1 MTTDAEARNQ
11 PSSRRTAVHR
21 LGRWIWANKGKSLGL
36 GVLLFLVV
44 ELLTIPFFDIAGLKT
59 KIPPQTALMRQ
70 RIREAELEGK
80 QIRIRQ
86 QWIPLARIP
95 KHMIDAVVVA
105 EDGTFFS
112 HNGFDWYEVQESIEK
127 NIQKKRAVR
136 GASTITQQL
145 VKNLYLST
153 SKDPIRK
160 GKEALITVLLERSL
174 TKNRIL
180 EIYLNVIEW
189 GHGVFG
195 VEAAARTFFG
205 KSASELNL
213 EEATRLA
220 AVIPSPLKHKPS
232 DNSRYVTRRKGIVLA
247 RMRARGRAPVEEVG
261 PPELEEGLPEDE
273 TPVSVPDTGSKQ

>member
-1 MTTDAEARNQ
+1 MTGTHTEHRAGATV
-11 PSSRRTAVHR
+11 PVVSRV
-21 LGRWIWANKGKSLGL
+21 GRWMWANKWKSLGL
-36 GVLLFLVV
+36 ICLLFVV
-44 ELLTIPFFDIAGLKT
+44 IELLTIPFSDIAGLARKA
-59 KIPPQTALMRQ
+59 PSETALMRQ
-70 RIREAELEGK
+70 RTREAESRGK
-80 QIRIRQ
+80 KLKISQ
-86 QWIPLARIP
+86 QWIPLERMP
-95 KHMIDAVVVA
+95 KHLIDAVVVA

-127 NIQKKRAVR
+127 NIQKRRAVR

-145 VKNLYLST
+145 AKNLYLST

-160 GKEALITVLLERSL
+160 AKEAFITVLLEQSL

-189 GHGVFG
+189 GNGVFG

-205 KSASELNL
+205 KSASQLNL

-232 DNSRYVTRRKGIVLA
+232 DNTRYVLRRKGIVLA
-247 RMRARGRAPVEEVG
+247 RMKARGRAPMEEIELEVG
-261 PPELEEGLPEDE
+261 EDE
-273 TPVSVPDTGSKQ
+273 QEEPAPASEPDTGSVE